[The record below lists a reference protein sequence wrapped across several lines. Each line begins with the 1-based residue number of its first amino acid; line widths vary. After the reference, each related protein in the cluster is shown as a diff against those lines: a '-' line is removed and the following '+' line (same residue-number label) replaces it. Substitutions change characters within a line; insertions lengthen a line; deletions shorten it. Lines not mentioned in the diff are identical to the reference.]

1 MIKYEDEFKKQMV
14 NLYNSG
20 KTPSFLEKEYGVNRQ
35 NIYIWAKRFNEVGS
49 FNIDETRTNEEK
61 ELIALRKRNK
71 ELELENDIL
80 KQAALIVPREKVEV
94 IHSLKNK
101 YSIRALCKAL
111 GCSKSSLYYTR
122 KIKRDN
128 KYLVER
134 IKEIFKKS
142 RNNYGSRK
150 IKVELKKMGITASRR
165 LIRRIMK
172 DNYLI
177 SNYTIK
183 QFKVIPKETNHEKTE
198 NVLNRDFNSNK
209 AHEILVS
216 DLTYIKVNNKW
227 NYICLII
234 DLFNREILSYSYGSK
249 KDASLVKEALL
260 KINFNLEKVKLFH
273 SDRGMEYKNG
283 ELDEILRVFK
293 INRSLSR
300 AGVPYDNAVSEAMYN
315 VLKVEFANRRFNS
328 LKQLGMEL
336 FEYVNWYNNHRIH
349 GSLNYLTPAEYAL
362 VSV

>member
-1 MIKYEDEFKKQMV
+1 
-14 NLYNSG
+14 
-20 KTPSFLEKEYGVNRQ
+20 
-35 NIYIWAKRFNEVGS
+35 
-49 FNIDETRTNEEK
+49 
-61 ELIALRKRNK
+61 
-71 ELELENDIL
+71 
-80 KQAALIVPREKVEV
+80 
-94 IHSLKNK
+94 
-101 YSIRALCKAL
+101 
-111 GCSKSSLYYTR
+111 
-122 KIKRDN
+122 
-128 KYLVER
+128 
-134 IKEIFKKS
+134 
-142 RNNYGSRK
+142 
-150 IKVELKKMGITASRR
+150 
-165 LIRRIMK
+165 MK